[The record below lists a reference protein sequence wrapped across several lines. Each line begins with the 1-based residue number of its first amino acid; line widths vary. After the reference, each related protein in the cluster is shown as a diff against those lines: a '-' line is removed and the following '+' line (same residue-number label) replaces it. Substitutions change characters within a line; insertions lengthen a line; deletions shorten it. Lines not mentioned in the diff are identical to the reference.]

1 MPPLSSE
8 GGTEST
14 SRIAS
19 PAALVLA
26 SGSRYRAEAIARLG
40 LAAEPVAPGIDERPV
55 PGEPSRALVLRL
67 GEAKAR
73 AVAARRPG
81 RIVIGSD
88 QSATLDA
95 GTARELRL
103 TKPGTA
109 ARAREQLAALCG
121 RELVVHTSLVVLDG
135 RAGAGD
141 RSAAPEPIRHVD
153 ATRLR
158 VRALSPE
165 EIRRYVE
172 ADAPLDCAGA
182 FRIESLGPALFDAVV
197 SEDPS
202 ALVGLPLIALAR
214 ALRRC
219 GLAVP

>member
-1 MPPLSSE
+1 M
-8 GGTEST
+8 
-14 SRIAS
+14 
-19 PAALVLA
+19 LA
-26 SGSRYRAEAIARLG
+26 SGSPYRAEAARRLG
-40 LAAEPVAPGIDERPV
+40 LEIRTEAPDLDETAR
-55 PGEPSRALVLRL
+55 PGESARALVLRL

-73 AVAARRPG
+73 AVAARRPSRPG

-95 GTARELRL
+95 GAPDELRL
-103 TKPGTA
+103 HKPGTA
-109 ARAREQLAALCG
+109 ARARDQLARLSG
-121 RELVVHTSLVVLDG
+121 RELTVYTSLVVLDG
-135 RAGAGD
+135 T
-141 RSAAPEPIRHVD
+141 APGEPVVHRHVD

-158 VRALSPE
+158 VRALDAD
-165 EIRRYVE
+165 EIRRYVA

-182 FRIESLGPALFDAVV
+182 FRIESAGPALFDAVA

-214 ALRRC
+214 MLRAC